1 MGLLGS
7 VSFSITLQK
16 MNNDTPRTNANAVWP
31 ASNDD
36 SDRESPDGSH
46 VPVDFAR
53 ELERENTRL
62 REALTNCARTLRT
75 HREDGVSITALAE
88 RRGLKMSDVLKAA
101 GINHSTWW
109 RWQRGKYQPRAESVE
124 RIKKAL
130 NAKKK

>member
-1 MGLLGS
+1 MRWKSGWRPFKS
-7 VSFSITLQK
+7 QPFFDV
-16 MNNDTPRTNANAVWP
+16 TPT
-31 ASNDD
+31 
-36 SDRESPDGSH
+36 E
-46 VPVDFAR
+46 
-53 ELERENTRL
+53 
-62 REALTNCARTLRT
+62 
-75 HREDGVSITALAE
+75 ITALAE